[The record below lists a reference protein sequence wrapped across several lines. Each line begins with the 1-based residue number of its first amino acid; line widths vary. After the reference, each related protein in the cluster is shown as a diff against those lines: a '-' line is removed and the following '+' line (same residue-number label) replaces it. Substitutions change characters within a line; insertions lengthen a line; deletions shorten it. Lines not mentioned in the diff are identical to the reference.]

1 MVKTNESKGKNI
13 QLDIISL
20 CFHDVEALS
29 ILVKYLV
36 VHKINMTL
44 KMSHHKKTTPFLII
58 NNKNISIHHL
68 LQSRSLVSNSKC

>member
-1 MVKTNESKGKNI
+1 MVKTNESNGKNI

-44 KMSHHKKTTPFLII
+44 KMSHHKK
-58 NNKNISIHHL
+58 NNTVPYHQQQKHQHS
-68 LQSRSLVSNSKC
+68 SSAAKSFSS